1 MAEINFKRVEFLSDI
16 KQATDAI
23 IPASEAAKTATREYL
38 NRIAKPLG
46 SLGRLEDILVKL
58 GGVGALKED
67 CNPCVVVMCA
77 DNGVVAESVSQTGSD
92 VTAKVASNMTKGKSS
107 VCLMAKSAGVP
118 VFPYDIGMVTDVD
131 GVTSIKTMY
140 GTNDFY
146 NEPAM
151 TYETAQKAVLSG
163 INTAI
168 EMYNRGYDMI
178 ATGEMGIGN
187 TTTSSAVTAVFTG
200 SRAEDVTGRGAGLSD
215 EALARKIHVI
225 EHGIKKLNPN
235 KNDVIDVISKVGGLD
250 IAGMAGLFIGG
261 AYLKIPVI
269 IDGFISGV
277 AALTATRLAPAC
289 ADYMIASHMSKEPG
303 ASKVYE
309 MLLMKPLMSMGMAL
323 GEGTGAVTV
332 IPLIKMAVSVYF
344 GMPTFDK
351 LDMEAYV
358 DYDKK

>member
-1 MAEINFKRVEFLSDI
+1 
-16 KQATDAI
+16 
-23 IPASEAAKTATREYL
+23 
-38 NRIAKPLG
+38 
-46 SLGRLEDILVKL
+46 
-58 GGVGALKED
+58 
-67 CNPCVVVMCA
+67 
-77 DNGVVAESVSQTGSD
+77 
-92 VTAKVASNMTKGKSS
+92 MTKGKSS

>member
-1 MAEINFKRVEFLSDI
+1 MAELNLKKVDFLTNINEAVDNI
-16 KQATDAI
+16 T
-23 IPASEAAKTATREYL
+23 PASETAKTATREYL
-38 NRIAKPLG
+38 NSIAKPLG

-58 GGVGALKED
+58 GGVGALKESY
-67 CNPCVVVMCA
+67 NPCVVVMCA
-77 DNGVVAESVSQTGSD
+77 DNGVVAEGVSQTGSD
-92 VTAKVASNMTKGKSS
+92 VTAKVASNMTKCKSS
-107 VCLMAKSAGVP
+107 VCLMADSIGVP
-118 VFPYDIGMVTDVD
+118 VFPYDIGMITDVE
-131 GVTSIKTMY
+131 GVPSIKTMY

-168 EMYNRGYDMI
+168 EMYNRGFDMI

-187 TTTSSAVTAVFTG
+187 TTTSSAVAAVFTCKC
-200 SRAEDVTGRGAGLSD
+200 AEDVTGRGAGLSD
-215 EALARKIHVI
+215 KALAKKIHVI
-225 EHGIKKLNPN
+225 EQGIKKHNPN
-235 KNDVIDVISKVGGLD
+235 KNDAIDVISKVGGLD

-269 IDGFISGV
+269 IDGFISSV
-277 AALTATRLAPAC
+277 AALTATKLAPSC
-289 ADYMIASHMSKEPG
+289 TDYMLPSHMSKEPG

-309 MLLMKPLMSMGMAL
+309 MLSMKPLMSMGMAL

-332 IPLIKMAVSVYF
+332 IPLIKMAASVYF